1 MTPKELLDEYQK
13 MDWKDQVRFTINF
26 NRLNKQLAVDLD
38 ELKNKVLMD
47 LNSEIKMDNRN
58 GKINSILG
66 L

>member
-1 MTPKELLDEYQK
+1 MSPKELLDEYQK

>member
-1 MTPKELLDEYQK
+1 MSPKELLDEYQK

-26 NRLNKQLAVDLD
+26 NRLNKQLAVDLG

-58 GKINSILG
+58 VKIIKD
-66 L
+66 

>member
-1 MTPKELLDEYQK
+1 MSPKELLDEYQK

-26 NRLNKQLAVDLD
+26 NRLNKQLTVDLD